1 MMIAKA
7 DSGENRD
14 CGRRGPYTKVSITD
28 PFRSQNFP
36 QVLWSNL
43 RVLGMLNSP
52 FGPAMA
58 KRSVCMRPVE
68 SNMVFGGFEPAVF
81 HDTVS
86 NDASVEELLS
96 FERMLADL
104 SARFANVSAE
114 KVEFEIQ
121 LAQMTLRQ
129 FLGFDR
135 CSFGEFNQDGSIS
148 VISSSANGD
157 VGPLPIGPFV
167 PHLPWYLSKLLAGER
182 VAFQNVGDE
191 LPSEAVI
198 EAEYWRDL
206 GLHSLLSIP
215 FRIGGRIVGAIA
227 FAAFRETRAWPDD
240 LITRLKLVGEV
251 FAQAIARKRE
261 QEKLV
266 AAMAEIKVLK
276 DRLEQENSYLQHAAL
291 IRPPQGLTSRS
302 PRFLSV
308 IEEAMQVAHTGSTV
322 LLLGETGSGKE
333 VLAQAIHDAS
343 ARKDRPM
350 IKVNCAAL
358 PASLIESELFGREKG
373 AFTGALARQPGRF
386 EIADGSTIFLDE
398 VGELPIEL
406 QPKLLRVL
414 QEGEFERL
422 GSTKTIRVD
431 ARVIAASNRP
441 LAQAVKEGKFR
452 EDLFYRLD
460 VFPIE
465 VPPLRERRE
474 DIPLLSWTFV
484 KEFSNS
490 MGKRIEEIAD
500 ESMSVLQEYHWPG
513 NVRELRNVIERA
525 MILNNCPKLCIKLGH
540 MTLRPIAL
548 KATAGSL
555 DEAERA
561 IILQAVE
568 QCNWRIRGSNGA
580 AALLDIKPTTLES
593 RIKKLGLIPRR

>member
-1 MMIAKA
+1 MRVVETKLNL
-7 DSGENRD
+7 NRPGASAVHD
-14 CGRRGPYTKVSITD
+14 PARDGASI
-28 PFRSQNFP
+28 
-36 QVLWSNL
+36 
-43 RVLGMLNSP
+43 
-52 FGPAMA
+52 
-58 KRSVCMRPVE
+58 
-68 SNMVFGGFEPAVF
+68 
-81 HDTVS
+81 
-86 NDASVEELLS
+86 EELLA

-104 SARFANVSAE
+104 TARFANLPTE
-114 KVEFEIQ
+114 RVESEIQ
-121 LAQMTLRQ
+121 IAQTILRQ

-135 CSFGEFNQDGSIS
+135 TTFGEFREDGSF
-148 VISSSANGD
+148 VVLSSTAVDGLEPI
-157 VGPLPIGPFV
+157 PLGQLPEQLTWSIGR
-167 PHLPWYLSKLLAGER
+167 LLAGEI
-182 VAFQNVGDE
+182 VV
-191 LPSEAVI
+191 LPNAAVDLPP
-198 EAEYWRDL
+198 ETAAGAEYRRRT
-206 GLHSLLSIP
+206 GLISYLAIP

-227 FAAFRETRAWPDD
+227 FSARLETRAWPDD
-240 LITRLKLVGEV
+240 FLTRLTLVGEV

-261 QEKLV
+261 QEKL
-266 AAMAEIKVLK
+266 AAATAEIKALK
-276 DRLEQENSYLQHAAL
+276 DRLERENSYLQHVAQT
-291 IRPPQGLTSRS
+291 RPPQVLTSRS
-302 PRFLSV
+302 PSFLSV
-308 IEEAMQVAHTGSTV
+308 IEEVGKVAQTSSTV
-322 LLLGETGSGKE
+322 LLLGETGCGKE

-343 ARKDRPM
+343 SRRNRPM

-358 PASLIESELFGREKG
+358 PVSLIESELFGREKG
-373 AFTGALARQPGRF
+373 AFTGALARQRGRF

-398 VGELPIEL
+398 VGELPLEL

-422 GSTKTIRVD
+422 GGASTIRVD
-431 ARVIAASNRP
+431 ARVIAATNRP

-474 DIPLLSWTFV
+474 DIPMLTWIFV
-484 KEFSNS
+484 KEFCSS
-490 MGKRIEEIAD
+490 MGKSIDEIAD
-500 ESMSVLQEYHWPG
+500 ESMSALREYHWPG

-525 MILNNCPKLCIKLGH
+525 MILEHGPKLNIKLGH
-540 MTLRPIAL
+540 TTLRAIPV

-593 RIKKLGLIPRR
+593 RIKKLGLSPKR

>member
-1 MMIAKA
+1 MH
-7 DSGENRD
+7 
-14 CGRRGPYTKVSITD
+14 
-28 PFRSQNFP
+28 
-36 QVLWSNL
+36 
-43 RVLGMLNSP
+43 
-52 FGPAMA
+52 
-58 KRSVCMRPVE
+58 PVE
-68 SNMVFGGFEPAVF
+68 SSMVYGRFPSVAIADVAA
-81 HDTVS
+81 S
-86 NDASVEELLS
+86 DASAEELLA

-104 SARFANVSAE
+104 SARFANVPAE
-114 KVEFEIQ
+114 RVEFEIQ
-121 LAQMTLRQ
+121 LAQKKLRQ

-135 CSFGEFNQDGSIS
+135 CNFGEFDQDGSLN
-148 VISSSANGD
+148 VISSSAND
-157 VGPLPIGPFV
+157 EVGPLPLGPFV
-167 PHLPWYLSKLLAGER
+167 PHLPWYLSRLLAGEKI
-182 VAFQNVGDE
+182 VFQNLRDD
-191 LPSEAVI
+191 LPPEAAV
-198 EAEYWRDL
+198 EAEYWQSF
-206 GLHSLLSIP
+206 GLHSHLSIP
-215 FRIGGRIVGAIA
+215 LRIGGRIVGVIA
-227 FAAFRETRAWPDD
+227 FAAFRETRAWPED
-240 LITRLKLVGEV
+240 LIARLKLVGEV

-276 DRLEQENSYLQHAAL
+276 DRLERENAYLQRSTQ
-291 IRPPQGLTSRS
+291 IRLPQGLTSHS
-302 PRFLSV
+302 PSFLTV
-308 IEEAMQVAHTGSTV
+308 IEEAAQVAQTSSTV

-343 ARKDRPM
+343 SRKDRPM

-358 PASLIESELFGREKG
+358 PVSLIESELFGREKG

-398 VGELPIEL
+398 VGELPLEL

-422 GSTKTIRVD
+422 GGTKTIKVD
-431 ARVIAASNRP
+431 ARVIAATNRP

-465 VPPLRERRE
+465 VPPLRERRQ

-484 KEFSNS
+484 KEFSDS
-490 MGKRIEEIAD
+490 MGKRIDEIAD
-500 ESMSVLQEYHWPG
+500 ESMLALQEYHWPG

-525 MILNNCPKLCIKLGH
+525 MILNHSPRLCIKLGQT
-540 MTLRPIAL
+540 TLRPIAL

-555 DEAERA
+555 DEAERT

-593 RIKKLGLIPRR
+593 RIKKLGLAPKR

>member
-1 MMIAKA
+1 MH
-7 DSGENRD
+7 
-14 CGRRGPYTKVSITD
+14 
-28 PFRSQNFP
+28 
-36 QVLWSNL
+36 
-43 RVLGMLNSP
+43 
-52 FGPAMA
+52 
-58 KRSVCMRPVE
+58 PVE
-68 SNMVFGGFEPAVF
+68 SNMVYGRFPSVAIP
-81 HDTVS
+81 
-86 NDASVEELLS
+86 DAAASDATAEELLA

-104 SARFANVSAE
+104 SARFANVPAE

-121 LAQMTLRQ
+121 LAQTKLRE

-135 CSFGEFNQDGSIS
+135 CNFGEFDQDGLLS
-148 VISSSANGD
+148 VISSSAND
-157 VGPLPIGPFV
+157 EIGPLPLGPFV
-167 PHLPWYLSKLLAGER
+167 PHLPWYLSQLLAGEKI
-182 VAFQNVGDE
+182 VFQSLRDK
-191 LPSEAVI
+191 LPPEAAS
-198 EAEYWRDL
+198 EAEYWQSF
-206 GLHSLLSIP
+206 GLHSHLSIP
-215 FRIGGRIVGAIA
+215 LRIGGRIVGVIA
-227 FAAFRETRAWPDD
+227 LAAFRETRAWPED
-240 LITRLKLVGEV
+240 LIARLKLVGEV
-251 FAQAIARKRE
+251 FAHAIARKRE
-261 QEKLV
+261 HEKLV

-276 DRLEQENSYLQHAAL
+276 DRLERENAYLQRTVQ
-291 IRPPQGLTSRS
+291 IRPLQGLTSHS
-302 PRFLSV
+302 PCFLSV
-308 IEEAMQVAHTGSTV
+308 VEEAAQVAQANSIV

-343 ARKDRPM
+343 SRKDRPM
-350 IKVNCAAL
+350 VKVNCAAL
-358 PASLIESELFGREKG
+358 PVSLIESELFGREKG

-398 VGELPIEL
+398 VGELPLEL

-422 GSTKTIRVD
+422 GGTKTIKVD
-431 ARVIAASNRP
+431 ARVIAATNRP

-474 DIPLLSWTFV
+474 DIPMLSWTFV

-490 MGKRIEEIAD
+490 MGKRVDEIAD
-500 ESMSVLQEYHWPG
+500 ESMLALQEYHWPG

-525 MILNNCPKLCIKLGH
+525 MILNHSPRLCIKLGR
-540 MTLRPIAL
+540 TSLRPVAL

-555 DEAERA
+555 DEAERT

-593 RIKKLGLIPRR
+593 RIKKLGLAPKR

>member
-1 MMIAKA
+1 M
-7 DSGENRD
+7 SLVG
-14 CGRRGPYTKVSITD
+14 
-28 PFRSQNFP
+28 
-36 QVLWSNL
+36 SNT
-43 RVLGMLNSP
+43 
-52 FGPAMA
+52 
-58 KRSVCMRPVE
+58 
-68 SNMVFGGFEPAVF
+68 VFGRFGTPIIPAAIP
-81 HDTVS
+81 D
-86 NDASVEELLS
+86 DASVDELLA

-104 SARFANVSAE
+104 SARFANVPVDQ
-114 KVEFEIQ
+114 VESEIHI
-121 LAQMTLRQ
+121 AQTILRQ

-135 CSFGEFNQDGSIS
+135 ATFGEFQADGSL
-148 VISSSANGD
+148 VVLSSTAVEGFEPTALGQLPGNLTWF
-157 VGPLPIGPFV
+157 VGQ
-167 PHLPWYLSKLLAGER
+167 LLAGEI
-182 VAFQNVGDE
+182 VITPNAALD
-191 LPSEAVI
+191 LPPEAAA
-198 EAEYWRDL
+198 EAEYCRRT
-206 GLHSLLSIP
+206 GLVSHLAIP
-215 FRIGGRIVGAIA
+215 LRIGGRIVGAIA
-227 FAAFRETRAWPDD
+227 FSAHRENRIWPDD
-240 LITRLKLVGEV
+240 LTARLKLVGEV
-251 FAQAIARKRE
+251 FAQAVVRKRE
-261 QEKLV
+261 QQKLLC
-266 AAMAEIKVLK
+266 AMAEIKGLK
-276 DRLEQENSYLQHAAL
+276 DRLERENSYLQHVAQV
-291 IRPPQGLTSRS
+291 RPPQGLTSRS

-308 IEEAMQVAHTGSTV
+308 IEEAMQVALTSSTV

-373 AFTGALARQPGRF
+373 AFTGALARQAGRF

-398 VGELPIEL
+398 VGELPLEL

-422 GSTKTIRVD
+422 GGTKTIRVD
-431 ARVIAASNRP
+431 ARVIAATNRP

-465 VPPLRERRE
+465 VPPLRERNE
-474 DIPLLSWTFV
+474 DIPMLSWTFV

-490 MGKRIEEIAD
+490 MGKPIEEISD
-500 ESMSVLQEYHWPG
+500 ESMTALEEYHWPG
-513 NVRELRNVIERA
+513 NIRELRNVIERA
-525 MILNNCPKLCIKLGH
+525 MILEHGRTLNIKLGH
-540 MTLRPIAL
+540 TNLRPIAV

-568 QCNWRIRGSNGA
+568 QCSWRIRGTNGA

-593 RIKKLGLIPRR
+593 RIKKLGLTPRR